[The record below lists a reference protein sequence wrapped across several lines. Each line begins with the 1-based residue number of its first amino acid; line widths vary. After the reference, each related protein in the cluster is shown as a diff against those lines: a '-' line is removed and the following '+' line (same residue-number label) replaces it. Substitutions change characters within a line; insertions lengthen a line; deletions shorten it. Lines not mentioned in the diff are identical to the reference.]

1 MKPLRTFSAFVLS
14 ACLGVMPVY
23 SAEPTAPGSA
33 LPALGATPPSPT
45 VSSGSTSERLDA
57 GLQKSIYLDLRD
69 INVVDILK
77 FLALQGDLNIVTS
90 KNVQGRSTLVL
101 RNVKIKDALDI
112 IVISNQL
119 AYEVKNDII
128 YIMPEEEYVT
138 VYGKNYNDKR
148 SINTRTIK
156 YAKPAYVL
164 TALEAL
170 QSTIGKVLVDEDTGT
185 VIMIDTAEK
194 LVQMNIVLNDMERRL
209 DTKVVTLQNAKAKDI
224 EAQLK
229 LRLDA
234 KAVGTVVSDERSN
247 QLIISAY
254 PDRMDEVLNIVKSLD
269 TPDRAVLLEVRIL
282 QLTLKPSFDY
292 GIDWQKTFTGDGTPG
307 SLEALDFHGSFPIDN
322 TTTTDLNT
330 FGRFAVGNAS
340 ADNYTVQINL
350 LREVSDTK
358 ILANPRIMV
367 LDNQE
372 AKINIG
378 DRVPYVITTTTG
390 TGNNVSVSEEI
401 KFIDIGLLLNVTP
414 KINDDGFITMKI
426 DPEISSR
433 IGTLTTPTNNQ
444 IPIVNTTK
452 LNSSIVVQDGKT
464 VILGGLRRDDLTRQN
479 RGLPGLMD
487 IPVVGGLFQNRNE
500 TYTKTEIVIFITPK
514 VVRGEKNV
522 IDEPMAIKG
531 DLDPSKP
538 VIVQTGV
545 GKSLPLNIKSD
556 LPSRKG
562 TTMGSRTAVTTE
574 SSEGAMQTGVT
585 STTRVSL

>member
-1 MKPLRTFSAFVLS
+1 MKLLRYTMTTLMIIGLAVPSVFA
-14 ACLGVMPVY
+14 
-23 SAEPTAPGSA
+23 AEVVAA
-33 LPALGATPPSPT
+33 ASPT
-45 VSSGSTSERLDA
+45 LAPAPEAPTLLPSSSTTAERLDS
-57 GLQKSIYLDLRD
+57 GLEKAIYLDLRD

-119 AYEVKNDII
+119 AYEIKNDII

-148 SINTRTIK
+148 SINTRMIK
-156 YAKPAYVL
+156 YAKPTYVL

-185 VIMIDTAEK
+185 VIMIDTPEK
-194 LVQMNIVLNDMERRL
+194 LVQMNVVLNDMERRL
-209 DTKVVTLQNAKAKDI
+209 DTEVITLQNAKAKDI

-234 KAVGTVVSDERSN
+234 KAVGSVVSDERSN

-254 PDRMDEVLNIVKSLD
+254 PERMKEVLAIIKSLD

-292 GIDWQKTFTGDGTPG
+292 GIDWQKTFTGEGTP
-307 SLEALDFHGSFPIDN
+307 SNLQALDFHGSFPIDA
-322 TTTTDLNT
+322 TTTTALNT
-330 FGRFAVGNAS
+330 FGKFAVGS
-340 ADNYTVQINL
+340 ATADDYTVQINL

-401 KFIDIGLLLNVTP
+401 KFIDIGLILNVSP

-426 DPEISSR
+426 EPEISSR

-479 RGLPGLMD
+479 RGVPGLMD
-487 IPVVGGLFQNRNE
+487 IPVVGSLFQNRNE
-500 TYTKTEIVIFITPK
+500 TYTKTEIVLFITPK
-514 VVRGEKNV
+514 IIRGDKNV
-522 IDEPMAIKG
+522 LDEPMDIKG
-531 DLDPSKP
+531 EPDARKP
-538 VIVQTGV
+538 VIVQAGMDQVLPIPIKADTRAR
-545 GKSLPLNIKSD
+545 KSRSFDGGASASSGSSKVFIPTAASKS
-556 LPSRKG
+556 P
-562 TTMGSRTAVTTE
+562 
-574 SSEGAMQTGVT
+574 Q
-585 STTRVSL
+585 VSL

>member
-1 MKPLRTFSAFVLS
+1 MKKPSPKAVLLIAFFLAAQSAFAVEPDGLS
-14 ACLGVMPVY
+14 TKDMAA
-23 SAEPTAPGSA
+23 SAH
-33 LPALGATPPSPT
+33 LPAAAT
-45 VSSGSTSERLDA
+45 TSERLDA

-185 VIMIDTAEK
+185 VIMIDTPEK
-194 LVQMNIVLNDMERRL
+194 LVQMNVVLNDMERRL
-209 DTKVVTLQNAKAKDI
+209 DTEVITLQNAMAKDI

-254 PDRMDEVLNIVKSLD
+254 PDRMKEVLEIVKSLD

-292 GIDWQKTFTGDGTPG
+292 GIDWQKTFTGEGTPG
-307 SLEALDFHGSFPIDN
+307 SLQALDFHGSFPIDA
-322 TTTTDLNT
+322 TTTTALNT
-330 FGRFAVGNAS
+330 FGKFAVGNAT
-340 ADNYTVQINL
+340 ADDYTLQINF

-479 RGLPGLMD
+479 RGVPGLMD
-487 IPVVGGLFQNRNE
+487 IPVVGSLFQNRNE

-514 VVRGEKNV
+514 IIRGDKNV
-522 IDEPMAIKG
+522 MDEPMAIKG
-531 DLDPSKP
+531 DPDPRKP
-538 VIVQTGV
+538 VFVQTGS
-545 GKSLPLNIKSD
+545 G
-556 LPSRKG
+556 
-562 TTMGSRTAVTTE
+562 A
-574 SSEGAMQTGVT
+574 SSEPLAIKTTIPNRAGSSYNSGL
-585 STTRVSL
+585 STHKGSSEAALPAVSTKPVQVSL

>member
-1 MKPLRTFSAFVLS
+1 MKLPRFASTWFVLS
-14 ACLGVMPVY
+14 CFCMTSSL
-23 SAEPTAPGSA
+23 SAEELT
-33 LPALGATPPSPT
+33 GASPT
-45 VSSGSTSERLDA
+45 LPSAPAASIADTSERLDA

-194 LVQMNIVLNDMERRL
+194 LVQMNVVLNDMERRL
-209 DTKVVTLQNAKAKDI
+209 DTEVITLQNAKAKDI

-234 KAVGTVVSDERSN
+234 KAVGTVASDERSN

-254 PDRMDEVLNIVKSLD
+254 PDRMEEVLEIVKSLD

-292 GIDWQKTFTGDGTPG
+292 GIDWQKTFTGKGTPG
-307 SLEALDFHGSFPIDN
+307 SLQALDFHGSFPIEP
-322 TTTTDLNT
+322 TTTTALDT
-330 FGRFAVGNAS
+330 FGRFAVGNAT
-340 ADNYTVQINL
+340 ADDYTVQINL

-464 VILGGLRRDDLTRQN
+464 VILGGLRRDDLTLQN
-479 RGLPGLMD
+479 RGVPGLMD
-487 IPVVGGLFQNRNE
+487 IPVVGALFQNRNE

-514 VVRGEKNV
+514 VVRGEKSV
-522 IDEPMAIKG
+522 LDEPMAIKG
-531 DLDPSKP
+531 DLDPRKP
-538 VIVQTGV
+538 VVVQTGV
-545 GKSLPLNIKSD
+545 GKSLPLNIKTDASG
-556 LPSRKG
+556 R
-562 TTMGSRTAVTTE
+562 MAGSLGAGLSVQTE
-574 SSEGAMQTGVT
+574 SSDAGLTAVSATP
-585 STTRVSL
+585 RVSL